1 MDQYKF
7 MIEASMHDFNVR
19 PIGSK
24 DNSTLFGAL
33 RDGHPAGVWHF
44 VLLHFSGGKI
54 NTMQQLHIPR
64 FKMVEALH
72 RLDNSYP
79 SESHEKL
86 LLVDWMPFPAV
97 IHGRNKISF
106 VTNDKTELMID
117 ESFIQQMRVDLQF
130 LETAKTRVQSVGN
143 GFELQ
148 DAKTPNDNPVESDSE
163 RLLQAIAF
171 EQLTMGRLDARN
183 FGIFSAFCTYRDFDT
198 SIKMNEELIMELV
211 EGQFQYKPADIDPDT
226 INLFMG
232 VQQKILSQPIWGHG
246 IAMNKALA
254 AQILSKGM
262 DSLTRT
268 QRVQFILMNGMH
280 GAGLFLPLAVV
291 TGAINF
297 NKYTSLVCQGFQPDS
312 IEEQDRRKESA
323 YIELYGELVCKGR

>member
-1 MDQYKF
+1 MDQYKL
-7 MIEASMHDFNVR
+7 MIEATMYDFNVR

-24 DNSTLFGAL
+24 DNFTLLGAL

-44 VLLHFSGGKI
+44 VLLHLLGDKI
-54 NTMQQLHIPR
+54 NSIQQLHIPR
-64 FKMVEALH
+64 FRMIEALH

-79 SESHEKL
+79 SESYEKP
-86 LLVDWMPFPAV
+86 LLVDWMPFPAF

-117 ESFIQQMRVDLQF
+117 ESFVQQMREDLHF

-143 GFELQ
+143 GFGLP

-198 SIKMNEELIMELV
+198 SIMMNEELIMELV
-211 EGQFQYKPADIDPDT
+211 EGQFQYKPMDVDPDT
-226 INLFMG
+226 VSLFMG
-232 VQQKILSQPIWGHG
+232 VQRKILSQPIWGHG
-246 IAMNKALA
+246 ITMNKALA
-254 AQILSKGM
+254 AQVLSKGM
-262 DSLTRT
+262 DSLTRS

-280 GAGLFLPLAVV
+280 GAGLFLPLACV

-297 NKYTSLVCQGFQPDS
+297 NKYASLVCQGFQPDS
-312 IEEQDRRKESA
+312 VEEQDRRKESA
-323 YIELYGELVCKGR
+323 YIELYGQLESKG

>member
-1 MDQYKF
+1 
-7 MIEASMHDFNVR
+7 MHDFNVG
-19 PIGSK
+19 PIVSK
-24 DNSTLFGAL
+24 DNFTLLGEL
-33 RDGHPAGVWHF
+33 RDGHPAGVCHF
-44 VLLHFSGGKI
+44 VLLNSVGNKI
-54 NTMQQLHIPR
+54 NSIQQLHIPR

-79 SESHEKL
+79 SESYEKP

-97 IHGRNKISF
+97 IRGRNKISF

-117 ESFIQQMRVDLQF
+117 ESFVHQMRKDLHF

-143 GFELQ
+143 GFGLP

-198 SIKMNEELIMELV
+198 SIMMNEELIIELV
-211 EGQFQYKPADIDPDT
+211 EGQFQYKPTDVDPDT
-226 INLFMG
+226 IDLFMG
-232 VQQKILSQPIWGHG
+232 VQQKVLSQPIWGHG

-254 AQILSKGM
+254 AKILTKGM

-280 GAGLFLPLAVV
+280 GAGLFVPLAAVL
-291 TGAINF
+291 GAINF
-297 NKYTSLVCQGFQPDS
+297 NKYASLVCQGFQPDS
-312 IEEQDRRKESA
+312 NEEQDRRNESA
-323 YIELYGELVCKGR
+323 YIELYGELASKGR